1 MLLGVFKLSLNI
13 ISHVCVLARV
23 RVSACACVCA
33 CMCML
38 EYSPV
43 YQTNL
48 MLIELCMQLFT
59 DAGQYV
65 IRFGHADPLAKTG
78 PASAVSSI
86 LIVLIVFTPIILLTT
101 LLYVSISDSRIGN

>member
-1 MLLGVFKLSLNI
+1 ML
-13 ISHVCVLARV
+13 C
-23 RVSACACVCA
+23 ACGGIQAKPEYHLTCVCA
-33 CMCML
+33 RTRARVCMRVHVCML

-78 PASAVSSI
+78 PAVSSI
-86 LIVLIVFTPIILLTT
+86 LIVLIAFTPII
-101 LLYVSISDSRIGN
+101 Y